1 VIDGTESVDGED
13 SNSTVNESMTSAGN
27 KVGGGGNSFDKKVSK
42 NFKKSRKMF
51 FFGSVQVLP

>member
-1 VIDGTESVDGED
+1 VIDRTESIDGED
-13 SNSTVNESMTSAGN
+13 SNSTVNESMTSEAN

-51 FFGSVQVLP
+51 FFGSVQVLH